1 MKVMITGLNGTVAP
15 EVAKYFY
22 SKGAEIIQYKREEV
36 TVENEMAIHSFLV
49 KHKPDYFLHFAMGTP
64 EWAGLLAK
72 LTKELNIPFVYIS
85 TGSVYSG
92 KQTAP
97 ITIDH
102 QLDAEDEYGLYKIA
116 SEKAVIKQ
124 HSNAYILRIGWQIGN
139 RPGSNNMI
147 DFLYKQMEAHQVIK
161 ASTKWYPS
169 CSFMEDTAAAIFDTI
184 QNLKPDT
191 YLMNSNDLYSFYDIA
206 KYLATKHEN
215 LKVEKTNDFA
225 QDTRMIDHRVN
236 IKKMKEYIEK

>member
-15 EVAKYFY
+15 EVAKYFF
-22 SKGAEIIQYKREEV
+22 SKGAEIIQYKRDEV
-36 TVENEMAIHSFLV
+36 TVENEMAIHSFLLE
-49 KHKPDYFLHFAMGTP
+49 HKPDYFLHFAMGSP

-72 LTKELNIPFVYIS
+72 LTKELNIQFAYIS
-85 TGSVYSG
+85 TVSVYSG

-102 QLDAEDEYGLYKIA
+102 QPDAEDEYGAYKIV
-116 SEKAVIKQ
+116 SEKKVLKNNPN
-124 HSNAYILRIGWQIGN
+124 SFILRIGWQIGT

-169 CSFMEDTAAAIFDTI
+169 CSFMEDTSAAIFDTI
-184 QNLKPDT
+184 NNLKPDT
-191 YLMNSNDLYSFYDIA
+191 YLINSNDSFSFYEIA
-206 KYLATKHEN
+206 NYLSTIHKN
-215 LKVEKTNDFA
+215 LKVEKTDDFA
-225 QDTRMIDHRVN
+225 QDVRMIDERVH
-236 IKKMKEYIEK
+236 IKKMSEYIK